1 MNKNENYI
9 MLNGKKIPLTDEQV
23 KLIQSDVPEKSPFD
37 RAHHGGT
44 YFSVISNFE
53 LNENCECSSHLDD
66 KIFNSSN
73 YCTDKNIMR
82 QHALHMQ
89 LNNLLWRYSMTHSG
103 DSIDWNDR
111 NKTKVV
117 IYYNAALDK
126 FGCSRCV
133 LFKYFGDVPFDSEE
147 TAKAAIEE
155 IVKPFIA
162 EHPDFDLTKM

>member
-23 KLIQSDVPEKSPFD
+23 KLIQTDLPEKSPFD
-37 RAHHGGT
+37 RADEGET
-44 YFSVISNFE
+44 YYYFNHS
-53 LNENCECSSHLDD
+53 LDVYD
-66 KIFNSSN
+66 NVEDSLIYDDDCYRCAN
-73 YCTDKNIMR
+73 YCTDENIMK
-82 QHALHMQ
+82 QHALHMK
-89 LNNLLWRYSMTHSG
+89 LNNLLWRYSMTHGG
-103 DSIDWNDR
+103 DSIDWNNR

-117 IYYNAALDK
+117 IYYNAALNK

-133 LFKYFGDVPFDSEE
+133 GFKYFGDVPFDSEE
-147 TAKAAIEE
+147 IAKAAIEE

>member
-1 MNKNENYI
+1 MENYI
-9 MLNGKKIPLTDEQV
+9 MLNGKKIPLTEEQI
-23 KLIQSDVPEKSPFD
+23 KLIQADVPEKSPFD

-82 QHALHMQ
+82 QHALHML
-89 LNNLLWRYSMTHSG
+89 LNNLLWRYSMTHG
-103 DSIDWNDR
+103 WDQMLFEQNTDKKYW
-111 NKTKVV
+111 
-117 IYYNAALDK
+117 IYYDNYNKDFCIYDSVYSK
-126 FGCSRCV
+126 FLGTV
-133 LFKYFGDVPFDSEE
+133 YFIDAK

-155 IVKPFIA
+155 IVMPFIEA
-162 EHPDFDLTKM
+162 HPEFDVTKM

>member
-1 MNKNENYI
+1 MKNENYI
-9 MLNGKKIPLTDEQV
+9 MLDGKKIPLTDEQI

-37 RAHHGGT
+37 RSANDDIYY
-44 YFSVISNFE
+44 YFDCGFEVERAMDEGNF
-53 LNENCECSSHLDD
+53 CDD
-66 KIFNSSN
+66 LYYNSAN
-73 YCTDKNIMR
+73 YCTDENIMK
-82 QHALHMQ
+82 QHALHMK
-89 LNNLLWRYSMTHSG
+89 LNNLLWRYSMTHGG

-117 IYYNAALDK
+117 IYYSAAFDK

-133 LFKYFGDVPFDSEE
+133 GFKYFGDVPFDSEE
-147 TAKAAIEE
+147 TARAAIEE

>member
-1 MNKNENYI
+1 MKNENYI
-9 MLNGKKIPLTDEQV
+9 MLDGKKIPLTEDQI

-89 LNNLLWRYSMTHSG
+89 LNNLLWRYSMTHGG
-103 DSIDWNDR
+103 DSIDWDDGSEIKFN
-111 NKTKVV
+111 
-117 IYYNAALDK
+117 IYYDTALDE
-126 FGCSRCV
+126 FGTAEYSI
-133 LFKYFGDVPFDSEE
+133 LKYFGVVPFTSEE
-147 TAKAAIEE
+147 TAEAAIEE

-162 EHPDFDLTKM
+162 EHPDFELTKM